1 MNEYLEFSFELNIE
15 LNDFLAL
22 FNVWMNNQNLSPRAS
37 GQGCQGGQGGQSG
50 RGGQD
55 SQGGHGDLKSYQGQ
69 G

>member
-1 MNEYLEFSFELNIE
+1 
-15 LNDFLAL
+15 
-22 FNVWMNNQNLSPRAS
+22 MNNQNLSPRAS

-69 G
+69 GQSGINLPSKPDEV